1 MWNKRQRAPDETKSS
16 VVERTDHE
24 HTHSIHESRN
34 NLMTRLTLFPLLLG
48 GRLPQVFLSLGLIAL
63 SACDT
68 GSKDRAAKD
77 RVPPPPPATAP
88 RPRDTVAGA
97 SRLQWTLANLEEAL
111 RKNRLNPVRGGRVR
125 QPFLGGEGV
134 LYQIGQAELQV
145 YLYADA
151 GAVARD
157 TDPLDTTRVA
167 PPTMQVSW
175 RMPPTLIV
183 DNNMAAILLTRDDS
197 LRRKIRAAIEKSHR
211 D

>member
-1 MWNKRQRAPDETKSS
+1 MKVPRFW
-16 VVERTDHE
+16 
-24 HTHSIHESRN
+24 
-34 NLMTRLTLFPLLLG
+34 LCLG
-48 GRLPQVFLSLGLIAL
+48 FLA
-63 SACDT
+63 T
-68 GSKDRAAKD
+68 GVCGTESKDRD
-77 RVPPPPPATAP
+77 GQDMVPPAPATTP
-88 RPRDTVAGA
+88 TPPRDTVAGA

-111 RKNRLNPVRGGRVR
+111 RKNGLNPVSGGPVR
-125 QPFLGGEGV
+125 QPFLGGEGI

-157 TDPLDTTRVA
+157 TDLLDTTRVA

-183 DNNMAAILLTRDDS
+183 DNNMAAILLARDDA
-197 LRRKIRAAIEKSHR
+197 LRRRIRAAIKKSHR

>member
-1 MWNKRQRAPDETKSS
+1 MVA
-16 VVERTDHE
+16 
-24 HTHSIHESRN
+24 
-34 NLMTRLTLFPLLLG
+34 TRP
-48 GRLPQVFLSLGLIAL
+48 
-63 SACDT
+63 
-68 GSKDRAAKD
+68 K
-77 RVPPPPPATAP
+77 
-88 RPRDTVAGA
+88 DTVAGA
-97 SRLQWTLANLEEAL
+97 SRLQWTLPNLEEAL
-111 RKNRLNPVRGGRVR
+111 RKKGLNPVRGGPVK

-134 LYQIGQAELQV
+134 SYKIGPAELQI

-183 DNNMAAILLTRDDS
+183 DNNMVGILLTRDEA
-197 LRRKIRAAIEKSHR
+197 LRRRIRAAIKTSHR

>member
-1 MWNKRQRAPDETKSS
+1 MTELIWFRFLPAMKP
-16 VVERTDHE
+16 
-24 HTHSIHESRN
+24 SRFW
-34 NLMTRLTLFPLLLG
+34 LC
-48 GRLPQVFLSLGLIAL
+48 LGLIAIG
-63 SACDT
+63 ACGT
-68 GSKDRAAKD
+68 GSKDRDTEEK
-77 RVPPPPPATAP
+77 VPPPPPAATT
-88 RPRDTVAGA
+88 RPKDTVAGA
-97 SRLQWTLANLEEAL
+97 SRLQWTLANLEEVL
-111 RKNRLNPVRGGRVR
+111 RKNGLNPVRSGPVT

-134 LYQIGQAELQV
+134 LYKIGKAELQV

-167 PPTMQVSW
+167 PPTIQVSW

-183 DNNMAAILLTRDDS
+183 DNNMAAILLTRDNA

>member
-1 MWNKRQRAPDETKSS
+1 MTAPTLSRFLL
-16 VVERTDHE
+16 RT
-24 HTHSIHESRN
+24 SPSRPWFC
-34 NLMTRLTLFPLLLG
+34 LVLLAIG
-48 GRLPQVFLSLGLIAL
+48 
-63 SACDT
+63 ACGT
-68 GSKDRAAKD
+68 ASKDRD
-77 RVPPPPPATAP
+77 PQETEPPNPPAVAT

-97 SRLQWTLANLEEAL
+97 SRLQWTLTNLEQAL
-111 RKNRLNPVRGGRVR
+111 RKNGLNPIRGGSVR

-134 LYQIGQAELQV
+134 LYQMGPADLQV

-167 PPTMQVSW
+167 PPTMQISW

-183 DNNMAAILLTRDDS
+183 DNNMAAILLTQDAG
-197 LRRKIRAAIEKSHR
+197 LRRKIRTAIERSHR